1 MFMRSDQ
8 MKKGL
13 ERAPHRSLFK
23 AMGYT
28 DEELNRPIIGV
39 VNSFN
44 ELIPGHIH
52 LRQIVDAVK
61 AGIRM
66 AGGTP
71 MEFGCIGVC
80 DGIAMNHLGM
90 RYSLASRELIADSV
104 EIMAQGHPF
113 DGLVMVPNC
122 DKIIPGM
129 LMAMLRLNIPAIA
142 ISGGPMLTGTWR
154 GKKVNLI
161 TVFEGIGRV
170 KRGDMTLEEMQELE
184 DEACPTCGSCA
195 GMFTANSMNCLTEA
209 LGLSLPGS
217 GTTPAVSAA
226 RYRLAKMAGMKAVEL
241 VQKGV
246 TPRSI
251 ATLQAFK
258 NAIAVDMA
266 LGCSTNTT
274 LHVPAIA
281 HEAGIELPLSVFNEM
296 SEKTPHV
303 CSLIPGGPH
312 SLAEL
317 HEAGGI
323 QAVMKELSNLG
334 LLNLECLAV
343 SGKTMGEQL
352 KQVKNIGRE
361 VIRSVSDPYHK
372 QGGIAVL
379 YGNLAPEGAVVK
391 QSAVA
396 EEMLRHTGPARVFES
411 ENDAYDAILGGKIKP
426 KDVIV
431 IRYEGPKGGPGMPEM
446 LSPTAAVI
454 GMGLGKEVA
463 LITDGRFSGGTQG
476 AAIGHVSPE
485 AASGGPIGLVK
496 EGDLIEIDIPGRKLN
511 LLVNDEELNR
521 RRAEQKPFVPKIT
534 TGYLA
539 RYVKFVESGAKGAIL
554 VEGL

>member
-1 MFMRSDQ
+1 MRSDQ

>member
-1 MFMRSDQ
+1 MRSDQ

-28 DEELNRPIIGV
+28 DEELNRPLIGV

-44 ELIPGHIH
+44 EVIPGHIH
-52 LRQIVDAVK
+52 LRQIVEAVK

-104 EIMAQGHPF
+104 EVMAQGHPF

-142 ISGGPMLTGTWR
+142 ISGGPMLTGTWK
-154 GKKVNLI
+154 GEKVNLI

-170 KRGDMTLEEMQELE
+170 KRGDISLEEMQELE

-217 GTTPAVSAA
+217 GTIPAVSAA
-226 RYRLAKMAGMKAVEL
+226 RYRLAKMAGMKVVEL

-251 ATLQAFK
+251 ATPEAFK

-281 HEAGIELPLSVFNEM
+281 HEAGIDLSLSVFNEM

-323 QAVMKELSNLG
+323 QGVMKELSNLE
-334 LLNLECLAV
+334 LLNLECLTV
-343 SGKTMGEQL
+343 SGKTVREQIGT
-352 KQVKNIGRE
+352 VKTIGRN
-361 VIRSVSDPYHK
+361 VIRPVSDPYHK

-411 ENDAYDAILGGKIKP
+411 ESEAYDAILGGGIRP
-426 KDVIV
+426 GDVIV

-485 AASGGPIGLVK
+485 AASGGPIGLVQ
-496 EGDLIEIDIPGRKLN
+496 EGDLIEIDIPAKKLN
-511 LLVNDEELNR
+511 LLVDEAELQR
-521 RRAEQKPFVPKIT
+521 RGQAQRPFMPRIT

-539 RYVKFVESGAKGAIL
+539 RYAKLVESGAKGAIL
-554 VEGL
+554 RD